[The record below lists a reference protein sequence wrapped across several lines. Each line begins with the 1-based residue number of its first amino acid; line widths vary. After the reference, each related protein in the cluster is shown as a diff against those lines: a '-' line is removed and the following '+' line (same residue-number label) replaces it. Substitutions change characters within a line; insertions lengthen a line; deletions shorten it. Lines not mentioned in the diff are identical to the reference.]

1 VLMRASDAL
10 LVSLAPMP
18 GLDAFVPSKL
28 FDCCAV
34 ARPVV
39 LAAEGEVVRL
49 AGDVTV
55 SVPPGDA
62 ESLATAVRGL
72 RDDSSQAEELASR
85 GRSFA
90 EAHSRERGVDRLEE
104 LLLTMV
110 ERS

>member
-1 VLMRASDAL
+1 MRASDAL
-10 LVSLAPMP
+10 LVSLAAMP

-49 AGDVTV
+49 AGDATV

-62 ESLATAVRGL
+62 EELAGAVRRL
-72 RDDSSQAEELASR
+72 RDDSSGAEEIAGR

-90 EAHSRERGVDRLEE
+90 EANSRERGVERLEE
-104 LLLTMV
+104 LLSAMV
-110 ERS
+110 ERR